1 MALDLKKKYADRIEH
16 AYGANVTVTPDMY
29 NTAYTGDVNFGSVVV
44 YESASAGAVD
54 HTTNTLSQTATDTS
68 KTITVSVKDT
78 NVPVDGAQEDAI
90 PANIE
95 QARFDQAV
103 ADQARAFDLV
113 FYSGLA
119 ADTGSVDL
127 ALSGETTAA
136 NVEARLIQV
145 GEAMNT
151 NGVPMENRW
160 LTVSPKIMTAI
171 QTSSIKDSLTPVASD
186 IVTNGI
192 VYMLYGFKVK
202 VSNQLGTIDPNLEF
216 IAGHSDAVAA
226 DNKIPFIQAVNAAD
240 KVNTVYVQS
249 QGRCFAGVA
258 KSKGV
263 VYNIFTVVTP

>member
-1 MALDLKKKYADRIEH
+1 MALDLKKKYADRIEQ

-29 NTAYTGDVNFGSVVV
+29 NTAYTGDVNFGSIVI
-44 YESASAGAVD
+44 YESTSEGAVD
-54 HTTNTLSQTATDTS
+54 HTTNVLNQTATDVS
-68 KTITVSVKDT
+68 KTITVAVKDT
-78 NVPVDGAQEDAI
+78 NVAVDGAQEDAI

-103 ADQARAFDLV
+103 ADQARAFDRV
-113 FYSGLA
+113 FYGNLV

-127 ALSGETTAA
+127 ALSGDTTAA

-145 GEAMNT
+145 GETMST

-160 LTVSPKIMTAI
+160 LTVTPKVMTAI

-186 IVTNGI
+186 IVTNGV

-202 VSNQLGTIDPNLEF
+202 VSNQLTSIDAKLEF
-216 IAGHSDAVAA
+216 IAGHADGVAA

-249 QGRCFAGVA
+249 QGRCFSGVA
-258 KSKGV
+258 KANGV
-263 VYNIFTVVTP
+263 VYNIATI